1 MDNTQRMRASLER
14 ERKERQEREQAAR
27 GEKTSTLHRESDVAM
42 ESPDGPQRPTSRQ
55 PAATHIRAAVPEKK
69 TDAPVRYGRSQ
80 RVHES
85 TASGRGRREAA
96 RHTVTEPVGE
106 FERRLLNAKKLG
118 KAPMP
123 SVEQIP

>member
-1 MDNTQRMRASLER
+1 MDNTRRMRASLER

-55 PAATHIRAAVPEKK
+55 PAATHTRAAVPGKK

-85 TASGRGRREAA
+85 AASGRGRKEVA
-96 RHTVTEPVGE
+96 RHTVVEPVGE